1 MNAGPSLPQLLLY
14 SVVSISFSYSFLP
27 FSELSV
33 GLGSP
38 FTHFRLCPYQV
49 HWENNHLFR
58 RDEFIEAQCFFFR
71 WILPRARGRI
81 GRISLA
87 FLPIVESLI
96 TITLI
101 EFRNNVGSNHFLH
114 RYLHIMLCNLFFP
127 SKTIC
132 YRYSIRIH

>member
-1 MNAGPSLPQLLLY
+1 MFDERRAISTPSPPILRRLHLLL
-14 SVVSISFSYSFLP
+14 LL
-27 FSELSV
+27 LSAIL
-33 GLGSP
+33 GAFCRTGSP

-87 FLPIVESLI
+87 FFES
-96 TITLI
+96 
-101 EFRNNVGSNHFLH
+101 FNR
-114 RYLHIMLCNLFFP
+114 
-127 SKTIC
+127 
-132 YRYSIRIH
+132 